1 MEKYRILVKGIV
13 QYDDKYLI
21 IEKWFDDRIMDPY
34 QWGFIDGEIEFGESP
49 DKGVVRLIHEN
60 TGLNV
65 EMSRLLYTW
74 SFMIGD
80 VCNLGISYLCLSAED
95 EVILSEDLHNYKWI
109 LKEEINNYIDNKAV
123 LEDIE
128 KVEL

>member
-49 DKGVVRLIHEN
+49 DKGVVRLIQEN
-60 TGLNV
+60 TGLKV